1 MRFVRLFFDLT
12 VFFFLRL
19 FTLSGFVQQFKNF
32 CHRSFYSTKS
42 ENLQLQLSDTN
53 FFGKRKKDF
62 LFRSF
67 FFRYFLF
74 VKIKG
79 LKSDK
84 ITKRQENREQN
95 NKKLAKLTKNLV
107 NSVSFVIFF
116 SSSFFCFFFS
126 LPENSKRSNKKKS
139 HLSKR
144 RVNM

>member
-67 FFRYFLF
+67 FFCYFLF

-95 NKKLAKLTKNLV
+95 NKKLCKTNKE
-107 NSVSFVIFF
+107 FGEFRFF
-116 SSSFFCFFFS
+116 RHFFFQF
-126 LPENSKRSNKKKS
+126 LFLFLFFVARKQQKKQ
-139 HLSKR
+139 
-144 RVNM
+144 